1 MTFADII
8 AGKTPS
14 DQVSALKTRRYCTP
28 EPNVKDLKDQF
39 NPSGHKINDITYRP
53 NKPIYKEI
61 EVGQGLNKKKV
72 KVIDRWEEVNRIS
85 LPIQRLIVERAVS
98 FLFANPVVVGCK
110 VASSDEKKVLEAVK
124 RILFDNKIDG
134 FNRKLAREVFTYTEA
149 AEYWYPVEEEEANED
164 YGFSTKKRIRVAIFS
179 PGKGDKLYPL
189 FDEHGDM
196 IAFSREYKVVDEN
209 KKDNVFFETYT
220 DKMILTYKLLESGW
234 VLIDSKAHSLGKIP
248 IVYVSQPLAEWA
260 DIQALIER
268 LEKLLSNFAETND
281 YHASPKIFVNGVIK
295 GFSKKGEAGGIIE
308 AEKDA
313 KAQYLSWDHAPES
326 VKLEIETLLRL
337 IYSMTQTPDISFE
350 SVKGLGDVSGI
361 ALKLL
366 FMDAH
371 LKGYNKIETFGDA
384 VQRRINLL
392 KAYVSTMNIS
402 LKKAARTAV
411 IEPTFSLFMIE
422 NDKEKIEMMYTA
434 NGGRPLISQKEA
446 ARKAALSDDP
456 DADYLQMQKEAEEA
470 RTFDVFAS
478 GE

>member
-1 MTFADII
+1 M
-8 AGKTPS
+8 
-14 DQVSALKTRRYCTP
+14 
-28 EPNVKDLKDQF
+28 
-39 NPSGHKINDITYRP
+39 
-53 NKPIYKEI
+53 
-61 EVGQGLNKKKV
+61 
-72 KVIDRWEEVNRIS
+72 
-85 LPIQRLIVERAVS
+85 
-98 FLFANPVVVGCK
+98 
-110 VASSDEKKVLEAVK
+110 
-124 RILFDNKIDG
+124 
-134 FNRKLAREVFTYTEA
+134 FTYTEA
-149 AEYWYPVEEEEANED
+149 AEYWYPVEEKEGNEG
-164 YGFSTKKRIRVAIFS
+164 YGFATTKRIRVAIFS

-196 IAFSREYKVVDEN
+196 IAFSREYTVVDEN

-220 DKMILTYKLLESGW
+220 DTMILTYKQLESGW

-248 IVYVSQPLAEWA
+248 IVYISQPLAEWA
-260 DIQALIER
+260 DVQPLIER

-295 GFSKKGEAGGIIE
+295 GFSKKGEAGGILE

-350 SVKGLGDVSGI
+350 SVKGLGDVTGI

-371 LKGYNKIETFGDA
+371 LKGYNKIETFGSA

-392 KAYVSTMNIS
+392 KAYISTMNIG
-402 LKKAARTAV
+402 LKKAARTAT

-422 NDKEKIEMMYTA
+422 NDKERVEMLYTA
-434 NGGRPLISQKEA
+434 NGGRPLVSQKEA

-470 RTFDVFAS
+470 RTFDVFAA

>member
-8 AGKTPS
+8 TGKTPA
-14 DQVSALKTRRYCTP
+14 DQVSALKTRRYCAP
-28 EPNVKDLKDQF
+28 EPKVKDLKNQF
-39 NPSGHKINDITYRP
+39 DPSGHKIYDITYRP

-72 KVIDRWEEVNRIS
+72 KIIDRWEEVNRIA
-85 LPIQRLIVERAVS
+85 LPIQRLIVDRAVS

-110 VASSDEKKVLEAVK
+110 VANPDEKKVLEAVK
-124 RILFDNKIDG
+124 RILFDNKIDA

-149 AEYWYPVEEEEANED
+149 AEYWYPVEEEENGG
-164 YGFSTKKRIRVAIFS
+164 YGFSSNKRIRVAIFS

-209 KKDNVFFETYT
+209 KKDNIFFETYT
-220 DKMILTYKLLESGW
+220 DSMILTYKQIENGW
-234 VLIDSKAHSLGKIP
+234 VLIDSKAHTLGKIP
-248 IVYVSQPLAEWA
+248 IVYISQPLAEWA
-260 DIQALIER
+260 DVQPLIER

-281 YHASPKIFVNGVIK
+281 YHASPKIFVNGTIK
-295 GFSKKGEAGGIIE
+295 GFSKKGEAGGILE

-371 LKGYNKIETFGDA
+371 LKGYNKIETFGSA
-384 VQRRINLL
+384 IQRRINIL
-392 KAYVSTMNIS
+392 KAYVSTMNIG
-402 LKKAARTAV
+402 LKQAARAAV

-422 NDKEKIEMMYTA
+422 NDKEKVEMMYTA

-446 ARKAALSDDP
+446 VRQAALSDDP
-456 DADYLQMQKEAEEA
+456 DADYLQIQKEAEEA